1 MLRGLARSSDIGF
14 AIRSRCAT
22 ACCVAGPCSACVSI
36 TRIYGGCPA
45 GTLPDMPSALNDD
58 VAALARFGSDGDG
71 VTRLAWTP
79 ELRAG
84 YDWLAGRC
92 AELGLTVN
100 VDAAGNLIAKW
111 ECGAGPAV
119 LLGSHVDTV
128 PSGGRYDGALGVLA
142 GLHAIR
148 LLKERGVTPRRP
160 VWLAAFMDEE
170 NTRFGTALF
179 GSRAFCGE
187 SLGGVGERRDRTG
200 VSLSE
205 AMATWNRSLDEL
217 GGAAAVDDV
226 GTYLELHI
234 EQGPRLDT
242 DDIDI
247 GVVTSIVGIVGYRVR
262 LDGETNHAGTTP
274 MAHRRDAL
282 AGAAAIVLGARDAA
296 RSRDSATA
304 NVGIIGVE
312 PGGSNVVPGVC
323 SFTLDLRSP
332 TAEGLADLD
341 TAVADLI
348 AHTAATEQL
357 HVTVEETYRI
367 DPAPMEPDLV
377 GAIERCAQLEEATT
391 VRMPSGAGHDA
402 MVLARHVPT
411 AMLFVPSRAGVSH
424 SPAEYTTPEHC
435 DLGAQVLARV
445 VESLVMP

>member
-1 MLRGLARSSDIGF
+1 
-14 AIRSRCAT
+14 
-22 ACCVAGPCSACVSI
+22 
-36 TRIYGGCPA
+36 
-45 GTLPDMPSALNDD
+45 MPSALNDD
-58 VAALARFGSDGDG
+58 VAALARFGGDGAG

-92 AELGLTVN
+92 AEFGLAVH
-100 VDAAGNLIAKW
+100 VDAAGNLLAKW
-111 ECGAGPAV
+111 EAGEGPAV

-128 PSGGRYDGALGVLA
+128 PSGGRYDGALGVLS

-160 VWLAAFMDEE
+160 IWLAAFMDEE

-187 SLGGVGERRDRTG
+187 PLGDVGGRRDRTG
-200 VSLSE
+200 MSLAE
-205 AMATWNRSLDEL
+205 AMATWDRTLDGL
-217 GGAAAVDDV
+217 ADAAAVGAV

-234 EQGPRLDT
+234 EQGPRLDAEGV
-242 DDIDI
+242 DI
-247 GVVTSIVGIVGYRVR
+247 GAVTSIVGIVGYRVR

-296 RSRDSATA
+296 RSRDGATA
-304 NVGIIGVE
+304 NVGVIGVE

-323 SFTLDLRSP
+323 TFTLDLRSP
-332 TAEGLADLD
+332 TAEGLEDLD
-341 TAVADLI
+341 AAVAELI
-348 AHTAATEQL
+348 ARTATAEGL
-357 HVTVEETYRI
+357 HATVEETYRI
-367 DPAPMEPDLV
+367 APAPMDPDLV
-377 GAIERCAQLEEATT
+377 AAIEHCAQLEEATS

-411 AMLFVPSRAGVSH
+411 AMLFVPSRAGISH

-445 VESLVMP
+445 VESLVTP